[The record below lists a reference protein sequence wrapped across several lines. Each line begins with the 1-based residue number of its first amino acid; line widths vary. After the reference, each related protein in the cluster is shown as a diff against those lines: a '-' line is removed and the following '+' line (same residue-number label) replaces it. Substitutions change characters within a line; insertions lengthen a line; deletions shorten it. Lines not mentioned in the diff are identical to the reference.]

1 MHFVFPKLKIFLFV
15 NSDMKNTII
24 ALLGNPNVGKT
35 SLFNNVTKM
44 NQKVGNY
51 PGITVEKRVGYVE
64 KNNKTY
70 KIIDLPGTYTL
81 FPDSLDE
88 EIVFN
93 TLANK
98 QDPDHPDLVVVVS
111 EPSNINRSIILYQQ
125 ARELGLP
132 AIFVINMIDES
143 EAKGIHIDFNALEKQ
158 LMTKVIKTN
167 ARSGKGIPQL
177 IESFEYSLG
186 FYHNGFSPDRKYT
199 SIMEELRK
207 LFPND
212 TEYRSWQYIAQKRVN
227 FLPAGQQQSL
237 IDLKSK
243 YNIRPADLQKEE
255 SIARNRN
262 IDNLLKSVIHTTE
275 NKKLNSTYSIDKILL
290 NPFWGYVIFFSLLI
304 VIFQAVY
311 FWAEPLM
318 DLIDESFAKFT
329 SYLSNTLP
337 EGPISGLLVDGI
349 ISGIGGIVIFIP
361 QIVILFLFIS
371 LMEETGYMSRVVFL
385 MDRWLKPFG
394 LNGKSVIPLVSG
406 AACAVPAIMSAR
418 NIENNKERL
427 ITMLVTPFMTCSA
440 RLPIYIVLI
449 GLVIPNN
456 TLWGLNVQGL
466 VLFGMYILGILAAL
480 GSAWILKLII
490 KTKFSSFL
498 IFELPTYKVPHW
510 RNVMHN
516 VWDKSSGFIIDA
528 GRIILA
534 MSVLLWVLGSFGPGK
549 NFNNAD
555 EIIHAKYPNASEEEI
570 ENHIISHK
578 LENSY
583 LGILGNTIEPV
594 IKPLGY
600 DWKMGIGLIA
610 SFAAREVFV
619 STMATIYALGETE
632 DEVTIQEQMRKEIN
646 RNTGMPA
653 YNFASG
659 ISLLLFYAFA
669 MQCMSTIAIMK
680 KETGSWKW
688 TLIQTGFMTALAYIA
703 AFVAYQLLK

>member
-1 MHFVFPKLKIFLFV
+1 
-15 NSDMKNTII
+15 MKNTII

-35 SLFNNVTKM
+35 SLFNNLTKM

-275 NKKLNSTYSIDKILL
+275 NKKLNSTYSID
-290 NPFWGYVIFFSLLI
+290 
-304 VIFQAVY
+304 
-311 FWAEPLM
+311 
-318 DLIDESFAKFT
+318 
-329 SYLSNTLP
+329 
-337 EGPISGLLVDGI
+337 
-349 ISGIGGIVIFIP
+349 
-361 QIVILFLFIS
+361 
-371 LMEETGYMSRVVFL
+371 
-385 MDRWLKPFG
+385 
-394 LNGKSVIPLVSG
+394 
-406 AACAVPAIMSAR
+406 
-418 NIENNKERL
+418 
-427 ITMLVTPFMTCSA
+427 
-440 RLPIYIVLI
+440 
-449 GLVIPNN
+449 
-456 TLWGLNVQGL
+456 
-466 VLFGMYILGILAAL
+466 
-480 GSAWILKLII
+480 
-490 KTKFSSFL
+490 
-498 IFELPTYKVPHW
+498 
-510 RNVMHN
+510 
-516 VWDKSSGFIIDA
+516 
-528 GRIILA
+528 
-534 MSVLLWVLGSFGPGK
+534 
-549 NFNNAD
+549 
-555 EIIHAKYPNASEEEI
+555 
-570 ENHIISHK
+570 
-578 LENSY
+578 
-583 LGILGNTIEPV
+583 
-594 IKPLGY
+594 
-600 DWKMGIGLIA
+600 
-610 SFAAREVFV
+610 
-619 STMATIYALGETE
+619 
-632 DEVTIQEQMRKEIN
+632 
-646 RNTGMPA
+646 
-653 YNFASG
+653 
-659 ISLLLFYAFA
+659 
-669 MQCMSTIAIMK
+669 
-680 KETGSWKW
+680 
-688 TLIQTGFMTALAYIA
+688 
-703 AFVAYQLLK
+703 